1 MNRSA
6 NFASYK
12 RSDPNTGNKFQS
24 RSPVADPRPD
34 SEAYINFKKLKQ
46 IAIDSPQM
54 AMQKYADIMAN
65 QVPILRP
72 QMYTVMLPLFAKYGT
87 DADVAASFQEITAKK
102 YTITI
107 RPFHLMIKNYIAK
120 NQIDKAMSV
129 LDHMDQCNVSPDVTI
144 FGELFCALDMS
155 KDRQLVAD
163 LFEKMKQFNI
173 QLDTPLFNLF
183 LKRKK
188 EADEDINTR
197 RPGSSLA
204 SIQTAL
210 DIIAHMRTY
219 NLQPDARTIL
229 HLLQLYGTSPENIAH
244 IERLIQATFPELHQY
259 ILSSTPYTQEQLQAL
274 INNPANVLI
283 DTYNINYLMA
293 IYSKKKDLSKMERL
307 FAYLK
312 NYGRVSKV
320 SFNQLINFN
329 LEQKNYSRVVELA
342 ENMQD
347 LGFSMSPYDAHLYV
361 LAQMELGQFDKAIDY
376 FEKYYKFN
384 QQLVQNEF
392 INEQFS
398 DIASL
403 YAKVKRFDEAGKWFD
418 LARNK
423 GRLTRDMYQK
433 PIKAFAEAGNPR
445 KALELLEEVLR
456 KHIRVEH
463 PIFDAVMTS
472 YLQQMNNGE
481 NLQTD
486 LIRLLDEMRNHEIP
500 VSQVWVQ
507 KIKSVLA
514 QQKSAPKQ

>member
-1 MNRSA
+1 
-6 NFASYK
+6 
-12 RSDPNTGNKFQS
+12 
-24 RSPVADPRPD
+24 
-34 SEAYINFKKLKQ
+34 
-46 IAIDSPQM
+46 
-54 AMQKYADIMAN
+54 
-65 QVPILRP
+65 
-72 QMYTVMLPLFAKYGT
+72 
-87 DADVAASFQEITAKK
+87 
-102 YTITI
+102 
-107 RPFHLMIKNYIAK
+107 MIKNYIAK

-219 NLQPDARTIL
+219 NLQPDARYLLIMIIIVPYSIELRTCASKWPDLIQNFFSRTIL

-361 LAQMELGQFDKAIDY
+361 LAQMELGQFDKVPY
-376 FEKYYKFN
+376 FAVNFLAYFKTKVFHM
-384 QQLVQNEF
+384 
-392 INEQFS
+392 FS
-398 DIASL
+398 LNS
-403 YAKVKRFDEAGKWFD
+403 
-418 LARNK
+418 
-423 GRLTRDMYQK
+423 T
-433 PIKAFAEAGNPR
+433 
-445 KALELLEEVLR
+445 
-456 KHIRVEH
+456 HH
-463 PIFDAVMTS
+463 P
-472 YLQQMNNGE
+472 
-481 NLQTD
+481 
-486 LIRLLDEMRNHEIP
+486 
-500 VSQVWVQ
+500 
-507 KIKSVLA
+507 
-514 QQKSAPKQ
+514 